1 MLRLANRILKCQ
13 REDQEDA
20 GCILGG
26 DQDGQ
31 DDTPA

>member
-1 MLRLANRILKCQ
+1 MLRLANRILKRQ
-13 REDQEDA
+13 REEQDDA
-20 GCILGG
+20 GRILGG